1 MSGIQLERVSKEF
14 PNGFVAIDG
23 ISLDVADGEFMA
35 LVGPSGCGKTTTLRM
50 VAGLEEAT
58 AGTIRI
64 GDRDVTDL
72 PPRKRDVAMVF
83 QSYALYAHMSVR
95 GNIGFGLK
103 MAGMPKAEIASRVDE
118 AASILGMTEL
128 LDRKPRELS
137 GGQRQRVAMGR
148 AIVRRPAAFLM
159 DEPLSNLDAKL
170 RVEMRGEITA
180 LQRRIETPTL
190 YVTHDQTEAMT
201 MGDRVAILR
210 DGVIEQLGTP
220 GELYES
226 PANMFVASFIGSPA
240 MNLINGRCE
249 MVDGRVTIAIGEARI
264 TIPDAVAAAHSELR
278 GFAGREVCVG
288 IRPEDF
294 IDVADPAD
302 DDAVDVVVT
311 RSESLGAELFVYFEE
326 FAHARAQAAG
336 AAGGL
341 GNVGSA
347 VDDLEATC
355 RSTMVARLDRDC
367 EVAVGERCRLRI
379 DPTRVYLFD
388 PETTGAIR

>member
-14 PNGFVAIDG
+14 PNGFVAVDG

-137 GGQRQRVAMGR
+137 GGSASASRWAARSSVA
-148 AIVRRPAAFLM
+148 RRP
-159 DEPLSNLDAKL
+159 S
-170 RVEMRGEITA
+170 
-180 LQRRIETPTL
+180 
-190 YVTHDQTEAMT
+190 
-201 MGDRVAILR
+201 
-210 DGVIEQLGTP
+210 
-220 GELYES
+220 
-226 PANMFVASFIGSPA
+226 
-240 MNLINGRCE
+240 
-249 MVDGRVTIAIGEARI
+249 
-264 TIPDAVAAAHSELR
+264 
-278 GFAGREVCVG
+278 
-288 IRPEDF
+288 
-294 IDVADPAD
+294 
-302 DDAVDVVVT
+302 
-311 RSESLGAELFVYFEE
+311 
-326 FAHARAQAAG
+326 
-336 AAGGL
+336 
-341 GNVGSA
+341 
-347 VDDLEATC
+347 
-355 RSTMVARLDRDC
+355 
-367 EVAVGERCRLRI
+367 
-379 DPTRVYLFD
+379 
-388 PETTGAIR
+388 

>member
-14 PNGFVAIDG
+14 PNGFVAVDG

-64 GDRDVTDL
+64 GDREVTDL

-118 AASILGMTEL
+118 AARILGMTEL
-128 LDRKPRELS
+128 LDRKPRQLS

-210 DGVIEQLGTP
+210 DGVIEQLGAP
-220 GELYES
+220 AELYEQ

-240 MNLINGRCE
+240 MNLISGRCE
-249 MVDGRVTIAIGEARI
+249 RVDGRLTVTVGEARI
-264 TIPDAVAAAHSELR
+264 TIPEAIAASRSEL
-278 GFAGREVCVG
+278 GSFAGRDVCLG

-294 IDVADPAD
+294 IDVAEPDV

-326 FAHARAQAAG
+326 LAHARAQGPEEAG
-336 AAGGL
+336 DPVL
-341 GNVGSA
+341 
-347 VDDLEATC
+347 DDLEATR

-367 EVAVGERCRLRI
+367 RVSVGERCRLRI
-379 DPTRVYLFD
+379 DPARIYLFD
-388 PETTGAIR
+388 PETTQAIR